1 MQEICTHYEIFTH
14 GPNKL
19 SRLIPLKS
27 KRNERTVHLGQ
38 GQSKWSWH
46 KCKRYVAV
54 YEHRANKLY
63 TRLAQMQEICTQNP
77 FTLLQSMICMNPL
90 QKKKTS
96 FECDQLQNNV
106 TFILSWTEIAHKAK
120 IYVSWYFLNSSLIVN
135 VCCKSRPLIY
145 QSVSVCFCSH
155 YTDPWDRLLVSR
167 WRLHEYN
174 PQKRHEYNSV
184 TLTPQDKSIHFLFLY
199 TLYVTHKHVH
209 WLS

>member
-1 MQEICTHYEIFTH
+1 MFSHISNSNVLFFYCCLLLKWDENHKHKKYYCTQHVISSHEAKQIKQVGGSQMQEICTHYEIFTH

-120 IYVSWYFLNSSLIVN
+120 I
-135 VCCKSRPLIY
+135 
-145 QSVSVCFCSH
+145 
-155 YTDPWDRLLVSR
+155 
-167 WRLHEYN
+167 
-174 PQKRHEYNSV
+174 
-184 TLTPQDKSIHFLFLY
+184 
-199 TLYVTHKHVH
+199 
-209 WLS
+209 